1 MYYKKKVAILKSSGK
16 TQRAEVSTVVPC
28 PVLLHYSSWGFH
40 KLKQRP
46 QRGPS
51 SYKTLLRTRALDLW
65 ITRACRALTNHMGC
79 TRLVGR
85 RHEKHS
91 CKYLKK
97 ESPNQQLNSL
107 ELFEYQS
114 SLEVATPRTEFFLE
128 QGPSNGST
136 RLMPCSSS

>member
-28 PVLLHYSSWGFH
+28 PVSLHYSSWGFH

-65 ITRACRALTNHMGC
+65 ITRACRALTKHMGC
-79 TRLVGR
+79 TRLGG
-85 RHEKHS
+85 EKAWETLLQVS
-91 CKYLKK
+91 QKGKSK
-97 ESPNQQLNSL
+97 PTAQQSWTFWIL
-107 ELFEYQS
+107 ELIRS
-114 SLEVATPRTEFFLE
+114 GHTKDRILPGT
-128 QGPSNGST
+128 GPI
-136 RLMPCSSS
+136 